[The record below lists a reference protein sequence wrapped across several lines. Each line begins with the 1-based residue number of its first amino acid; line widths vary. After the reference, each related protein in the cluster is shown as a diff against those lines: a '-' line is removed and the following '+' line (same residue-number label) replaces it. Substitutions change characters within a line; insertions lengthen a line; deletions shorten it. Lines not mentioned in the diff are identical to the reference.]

1 MAFLRAC
8 LCLLVLGVPLGAPAS
23 AAERIVS
30 LGGSVTE
37 ILYALGIEDRIVAVD
52 TTSLYPAEATE
63 LPQVGYLRQ
72 LSAEPILGLEPDLVI
87 GTTDAGPP
95 PVLEQIGSVGTRVVL
110 VEDLPTP
117 EGTVAKIRAVAEAV
131 GEAEKGNALADSVAA
146 EFAALEERLGSL
158 TERPRVLFLLTA
170 SGTAPLAAGSE
181 TAAQGIIELAG
192 GQNAIVGYS
201 SYKPLSPEA
210 AATLDPDLLL
220 ISDHGLAGLGGMEG
234 LAARPD
240 LGLMPA
246 VQDGRVMVMETNLLL
261 GFGPRAPQAAE
272 LLARRLHPTL
282 LGQKDSGA
290 Q

>member
-1 MAFLRAC
+1 MMAVLRAC
-8 LCLLVLGVPLGAPAS
+8 LCLLLLSAPAS

-37 ILYALGIEDRIVAVD
+37 ILYALGVGGRIVAVD
-52 TTSLYPAEATE
+52 TTSLYPSVATE

-72 LSAEPILGLEPDLVI
+72 LSAEPILGLEPDLVV

-95 PVLEQIGSVGTRVVL
+95 PVLEQIASVGTPVVL
-110 VEDLPTP
+110 IEDLPTP

-131 GEAEKGNALADSVAA
+131 GEEEKGALLADSVTA
-146 EFAALEERLGSL
+146 EFAVLEERLGGVA
-158 TERPRVLFLLTA
+158 ERPRVLFLLTA
-170 SGTAPLAAGSE
+170 SGTAPLAAGDG

-210 AATLDPDLLL
+210 AATLDPDWVL

-240 LGLMPA
+240 LGMMPA
-246 VQDGRVMVMETNLLL
+246 VREGRVMVMDANLLL

-272 LLARRLHPTL
+272 ALARRLHPTL